1 MRPLWRRCF
10 SAANQWRLRSSQVI
24 FTDVPSWPGGPELP
38 ATEEIA
44 GNRGISMR
52 KIVAE
57 LFSSLDGVVGS
68 PYEEH
73 VGYWP
78 TATGG
83 LADRMNDIRKVVF
96 SASLPALEWRN
107 STLVSGNAIE
117 EIARLKGE
125 PGKDIVVTGSVTLV
139 QDLLRAGL
147 LDELRLLID
156 PVVVREGRKLF
167 EDEGDRLTCTLL
179 ASHHYGTG
187 TISATYAVTG

>member
-1 MRPLWRRCF
+1 
-10 SAANQWRLRSSQVI
+10 
-24 FTDVPSWPGGPELP
+24 
-38 ATEEIA
+38 
-44 GNRGISMR
+44 MR

-68 PYEEH
+68 PDQWHGPFHDEEMEQQIEAHLVAADTMLLGRRTYEEH

-96 SASLPALEWRN
+96 SATLPALEWRN
-107 STLVSGNAIE
+107 STLVSGDAIE
-117 EIARLKGE
+117 EITRLKRE

-147 LDELRLLID
+147 LDELRLLVD
-156 PVVVREGRKLF
+156 PVVVRAGRKLF
-167 EDEGDRLTCTLL
+167 EDDGDRLTCTLL
-179 ASHHYGTG
+179 ASHSYRTG
-187 TISATYAVTG
+187 TVSATYAVAG